1 MTLTRRHA
9 LALAGA
15 AVATPAVMRTAWGQA
30 PQVTLR
36 LHHFLPPVSNAHQRF
51 LLPWSRQVQ
60 AASGGRIKIDIFPS
74 MQLGGAPPQLFD
86 QARDGVADIVWTLPG
101 NTPGR
106 FPDNTVTNLPLI
118 IGNALE
124 GSLAVWSMY
133 EKGLLRGYDDIVP
146 LGLFTGPPMVL
157 MSTRAMPDLASL
169 AGRKSTAS
177 TDLQHKIMGTLG
189 AAPVTEFGFANSAE
203 ALARGS
209 LDIDLI
215 NFTASVSFKQM
226 EVAKHAM
233 IVPIGPSTLM
243 VAMNKESYARLSP
256 AAKAV
261 IDRNKGL
268 PLVKLWAEAVANRE
282 EEVRAKWR
290 SEADRSYAEL
300 SPADK
305 ATAETALAPVVKAW
319 EASNP
324 NGTTLVKTL
333 REEVAKAR
341 AAR

>member
-1 MTLTRRHA
+1 MKIRILAA
-9 LALAGA
+9 LALVLALGWSVAHSQAQKVRFAIFEPPQTISSTVLKKWADQVNKDGAGVIEIEVFA
-15 AVATPAVMRTAWGQA
+15 
-30 PQVTLR
+30 
-36 LHHFLPPVSNAHQRF
+36 
-51 LLPWSRQVQ
+51 
-60 AASGGRIKIDIFPS
+60 
-74 MQLGGAPPQLFD
+74 GGALGRDPRTQLELL
-86 QARDGVADIVWTLPG
+86 QNGVADIAWTLPFY
-101 NTPGR
+101 TPGR

-189 AAPVTEFGFANSAE
+189 AAPVTGFGFANSAE